1 MRFRLIFILF
11 NVVLVI
17 SFLVIYLMPLV
28 ILGWDYTKMFW
39 TNNWFLP
46 IIFVFIIGV
55 LNLYFALNWRLF
67 KLLEHEDWN
76 GLVVYLET
84 QVYKRHRL
92 RKQYIRILAN
102 GYLVNSRNEDIGK
115 LASYLKEKK
124 PRYLVYFGLLFGIPH
139 LLQNDPNAMES
150 YFAAL
155 LEVRKLPNRNWIEWN
170 HSFSLVMLKRHVEAT
185 NELVG
190 VANREKEPV
199 LLLLCI
205 YLLDAFANGNREAER
220 LVTEGKKALKG
231 RFTPATWQRAVES
244 AKDNVEVV
252 ILTKLLGEATE
263 WLFSFGATGD
273 AEAVH

>member
-170 HSFSLVMLKRHVEAT
+170 HAFSLVMLKRHDEAT